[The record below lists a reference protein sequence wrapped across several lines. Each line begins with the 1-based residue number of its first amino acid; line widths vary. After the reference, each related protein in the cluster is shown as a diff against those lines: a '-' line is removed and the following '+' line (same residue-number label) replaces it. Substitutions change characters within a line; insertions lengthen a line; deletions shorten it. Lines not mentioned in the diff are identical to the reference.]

1 MTTTRYFILIAVAIL
16 FSAFFSGS
24 EIVFNSANRM
34 RLKKAAESGK
44 KTSRLAWRICE
55 NFTSTLSTI
64 LIGNNLVNIAASSA
78 ATLVVIRLLESNGIV
93 NEGLASLISTV
104 SITLLLLL
112 FGEIIPKVIAKQKA
126 DKLVGF
132 VAVPIRI
139 FTLLLYPL
147 VFLVTL
153 LMKGIRK
160 IWGTDKTED
169 TPSVTEEELSSII
182 DTVEEEG
189 VIDEDKSE
197 LLQSTLEFSDTT
209 VEEIMTPRIDLVQI
223 DIEDD
228 PESIYDVVLNSRY
241 SRIPV
246 YEDNIDNII
255 GILFLNTYY
264 QALADVVEQGKT
276 ASDLDVR
283 SLLRPPLFIYKSMK
297 LPAVLNM
304 MREQKS
310 HLLIVTDEFGGTLG
324 IVTMEDI
331 LEELVGDIW
340 DESDEIVQM
349 IEKLGDNLYEING
362 DMNIDDFFSEIDFD
376 AEAHDFTCEYS
387 TMGGWAVEMLNDAP
401 AMGDSFTYEHL
412 CIIVTEM
419 DDMRVTK
426 LTVLV
431 TDTPK
436 EEED

>member
-1 MTTTRYFILIAVAIL
+1 MF
-16 FSAFFSGS
+16 
-24 EIVFNSANRM
+24 
-34 RLKKAAESGK
+34 
-44 KTSRLAWRICE
+44 
-55 NFTSTLSTI
+55 
-64 LIGNNLVNIAASSA
+64 
-78 ATLVVIRLLESNGIV
+78 
-93 NEGLASLISTV
+93 
-104 SITLLLLL
+104 
-112 FGEIIPKVIAKQKA
+112 
-126 DKLVGF
+126 
-132 VAVPIRI
+132 
-139 FTLLLYPL
+139 
-147 VFLVTL
+147 
-153 LMKGIRK
+153 
-160 IWGTDKTED
+160 
-169 TPSVTEEELSSII
+169 
-182 DTVEEEG
+182 
-189 VIDEDKSE
+189 
-197 LLQSTLEFSDTT
+197 
-209 VEEIMTPRIDLVQI
+209 
-223 DIEDD
+223 
-228 PESIYDVVLNSRY
+228 
-241 SRIPV
+241 
-246 YEDNIDNII
+246 
-255 GILFLNTYY
+255 Y

-276 ASDLDVR
+276 AADLDVR